1 VSPLVMPLVPRAV
14 MEGAGRRKLLLVASD
29 LGCVA
34 VAMSMALL
42 VANSNEHISLH
53 RHIAAALLSMPCW
66 IFIFAQYRLYN
77 TRSVATRL
85 EELVRLVHAVVASA
99 ALTALIG
106 LAFHWQLSRVWLVT
120 ASAGCFVLLVIEREL
135 YRRWFTRRRTRRQLL
150 RPTVIVGDNAE
161 SVALSRSLVDHPEL
175 GYEVIDLVSAGC
187 SGERGAHVEPVS
199 DVVDTILRS
208 GGNTAILVTTGM
220 PASTVNRLA
229 RDLHDRGLHVEMTSG
244 LEDIAPG
251 RLTVRSVGRYPV
263 FYIEPT
269 ELSGWRA
276 VAKRIFDIIV
286 AGAMLLVTL
295 PMWVVISLAI
305 KLTSRGPIFFRQVR
319 AGRDGQAF
327 VIYKFRTMVTG
338 AHEML
343 ADLTEQN
350 ESDGPLFKI
359 RDDPRVT
366 KVGSILRSYSLDEI
380 PQVLNVLKGDMSI
393 VGPRPALF
401 SEMTS
406 WSSEQHNRLRVKPG
420 ITGMWQVSGRS
431 DLSFADYVRLDLYY
445 VDNWSLA
452 SDLAILAKTIPT
464 VMWRRGA
471 Y

>member
-1 VSPLVMPLVPRAV
+1 
-14 MEGAGRRKLLLVASD
+14 
-29 LGCVA
+29 
-34 VAMSMALL
+34 
-42 VANSNEHISLH
+42 
-53 RHIAAALLSMPCW
+53 
-66 IFIFAQYRLYN
+66 
-77 TRSVATRL
+77 
-85 EELVRLVHAVVASA
+85 
-99 ALTALIG
+99 
-106 LAFHWQLSRVWLVT
+106 
-120 ASAGCFVLLVIEREL
+120 
-135 YRRWFTRRRTRRQLL
+135 
-150 RPTVIVGDNAE
+150 
-161 SVALSRSLVDHPEL
+161 
-175 GYEVIDLVSAGC
+175 
-187 SGERGAHVEPVS
+187 
-199 DVVDTILRS
+199 
-208 GGNTAILVTTGM
+208 
-220 PASTVNRLA
+220 
-229 RDLHDRGLHVEMTSG
+229 
-244 LEDIAPG
+244 
-251 RLTVRSVGRYPV
+251 
-263 FYIEPT
+263 
-269 ELSGWRA
+269 
-276 VAKRIFDIIV
+276 
-286 AGAMLLVTL
+286 MLLVTL

-319 AGRDGQAF
+319 AGRDGEPF

>member
-1 VSPLVMPLVPRAV
+1 MQ
-14 MEGAGRRKLLLVASD
+14 GAGRRKLLLVASD
-29 LGCVA
+29 LGCVVA
-34 VAMSMALL
+34 AMSLALL
-42 VANSNEHISLH
+42 LANSNERISLH
-53 RHIAAALLSMPCW
+53 RHIAAALLSGPCW

-85 EELVRLVHAVVASA
+85 EELVRLAHAVVASA
-99 ALTALIG
+99 ALTALVG

-120 ASAGCFVLLVIEREL
+120 ASAGCFVMLVIEREA
-135 YRRWFTRRRTRRQLL
+135 YRRWFTRRRQRRQLL

-161 SVALSRSLVDHPEL
+161 AVALSRSLVDHPEL
-175 GYEVIDLVSAGC
+175 GYEVIARVTARARPDA
-187 SGERGAHVEPVS
+187 RGGQSELEQTS
-199 DVVDTILRS
+199 DVVDAILRS

-220 PASTVNRLA
+220 TASTVNRLA

-276 VAKRIFDIIV
+276 VAKRIFDVIV
-286 AGAMLLVTL
+286 AGVMLLVTL
-295 PMWVVISLAI
+295 PMWIVISLAI

-319 AGRDGQAF
+319 AGRDGKPF
-327 VIYKFRTMVTG
+327 VIYKFRTMVSG

-359 RDDPRVT
+359 KDDPRVT
-366 KVGSILRSYSLDEI
+366 KVGAILRSYSLDEI

>member
-1 VSPLVMPLVPRAV
+1 MTARPRPAS
-14 MEGAGRRKLLLVASD
+14 GAG
-29 LGCVA
+29 
-34 VAMSMALL
+34 
-42 VANSNEHISLH
+42 E
-53 RHIAAALLSMPCW
+53 
-66 IFIFAQYRLYN
+66 
-77 TRSVATRL
+77 RS
-85 EELVRLVHAVVASA
+85 ELDQ
-99 ALTALIG
+99 T
-106 LAFHWQLSRVWLVT
+106 
-120 ASAGCFVLLVIEREL
+120 
-135 YRRWFTRRRTRRQLL
+135 
-150 RPTVIVGDNAE
+150 
-161 SVALSRSLVDHPEL
+161 
-175 GYEVIDLVSAGC
+175 
-187 SGERGAHVEPVS
+187 S
-199 DVVDTILRS
+199 DVVDAILRS

-220 PASTVNRLA
+220 TASTVNRLA

-276 VAKRIFDIIV
+276 VAKRIFDVIV
-286 AGAMLLVTL
+286 AGVILLVTL
-295 PMWVVISLAI
+295 PMWIVISLAV

-319 AGRDGQAF
+319 AGRDGKPF
-327 VIYKFRTMVTG
+327 VIYKFRTMVSG

-359 RDDPRVT
+359 KDDPRVT
-366 KVGSILRSYSLDEI
+366 KVGAILRSYSLDEI

-401 SEMTS
+401 SEMTG

-471 Y
+471 LLAL